1 MEPVR
6 RRSSSEAGAG
16 QGQCLFIKLGLP
28 CHIPE
33 WGDARMGQGAIPGPA
48 PLLPEVGAVMAA
60 GIQVGTSPTAPQG
73 PGPGLGYGMGSPALP
88 QPQPHVSVSL
98 PFWLLGP

>member
-1 MEPVR
+1 
-6 RRSSSEAGAG
+6 
-16 QGQCLFIKLGLP
+16 
-28 CHIPE
+28 
-33 WGDARMGQGAIPGPA
+33 MGQGAIPGLA

-60 GIQVGTSPTAPQG
+60 GILVGTSPTAPQG
-73 PGPGLGYGMGSPALP
+73 PGPRLGYGMGSPALP